1 MITFKGPRYKRLQNI
16 NYCFQSV
23 NVIAFSMAKGDFIK
37 RLLLHNAFLLE
48 CIIQF
53 LKTIIYIGKFDYVI
67 ITKILLEKHVLVT
80 SKVNR

>member
-1 MITFKGPRYKRLQNI
+1 MARASKTY
-16 NYCFQSV
+16 YCFQSV
-23 NVIAFSMAKGDFIK
+23 NVIAFSLAQGDFIK
-37 RLLLHNAFLLE
+37 RLLLYNAFLLE

-67 ITKILLEKHVLVT
+67 ITKILLEKHLLVT